1 MHRWPCVSLAVT
13 TRVAFNDCTGCLG
26 EKSWNLQMDAEHM
39 RLESSAAGYICNII
53 CDKLFMASYLIQFFN
68 LKHTFHHYIYI
79 DVPRY
84 LPSTWGCDSFVV
96 GTTSSVASPSYE
108 FPAIETWESLLGI
121 SHVVKEKM
129 HIEDIYFLFGAFWV
143 WPKLNLT

>member
-79 DVPRY
+79 LMYQDICQHLGMWQFCGGDNLIRGIPQLWISSYRN
-84 LPSTWGCDSFVV
+84 LGKSF
-96 GTTSSVASPSYE
+96 GN
-108 FPAIETWESLLGI
+108 FPCRERKNAYWRHLFFVWCILSL
-121 SHVVKEKM
+121 
-129 HIEDIYFLFGAFWV
+129 A
-143 WPKLNLT
+143 

>member
-1 MHRWPCVSLAVT
+1 
-13 TRVAFNDCTGCLG
+13 
-26 EKSWNLQMDAEHM
+26 M

-84 LPSTWGCDSFVV
+84 LPALGDVTVLWWGQ
-96 GTTSSVASPSYE
+96 PHPWHP
-108 FPAIETWESLLGI
+108 PAMNFQL
-121 SHVVKEKM
+121 
-129 HIEDIYFLFGAFWV
+129 
-143 WPKLNLT
+143 